1 MPWPGRWATIRIWQL
16 PLGATNDLTPGEVER
31 IWILE
36 VDGQRLVI
44 DSNGPP
50 SNGILQGVLDS
61 ITSYPSPEPALT

>member
-1 MPWPGRWATIRIWQL
+1 MPLPGRWATIRIWQL

-44 DSNGPP
+44 DSNVPL
-50 SNGILQGVLDS
+50 SNGVLQGVLDS
-61 ITSYPSPEPALT
+61 INFIPQP